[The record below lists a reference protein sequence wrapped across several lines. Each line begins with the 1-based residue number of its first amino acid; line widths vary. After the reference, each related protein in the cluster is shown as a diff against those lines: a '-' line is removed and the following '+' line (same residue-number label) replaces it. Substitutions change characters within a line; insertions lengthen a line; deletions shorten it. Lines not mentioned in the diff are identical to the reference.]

1 MLILEMKI
9 GWKPDPDVIDGLTSA
24 EDGDYVSEIEMLREL
39 IVHCWIHIGYR
50 DCGFEQMTTEQ
61 KVLYRA
67 ITSAPGVFS

>member
-39 IVHCWIHIGYR
+39 IVHCWIHVGYR
-50 DCGFEQMTTEQ
+50 DCGFEKMTTEQ

-67 ITSAPGVFS
+67 ITSVPGVFS